1 MPSIVQH
8 AGGSSARSVT
18 FPSACT
24 AGNDILIMVCDGTT
38 GSDPTIAGYTP
49 YFEAD
54 GGGPAVKGN
63 MALFRRISDG
73 TEQTTPDFV
82 GGSARAVVIGLEVE
96 GADFDNRVVTAR
108 GAFAASVVSP
118 LTLTVSAPADDTL
131 GIIFLGSAA
140 NVDQVDAQAPA
151 VRLRRH
157 QATNSPQEN
166 WPTGLLGANPTLYAN
181 GASITLGVTDT
192 VPTNKTLY
200 LLALPP
206 AVGGSVPTLSGA
218 SVSGLTS
225 NSADP
230 EIAIAS

>member
-1 MPSIVQH
+1 MPSIVQT
-8 AGGSSARSVT
+8 AGGSSTRSVT
-18 FPSACT
+18 FDDPCT
-24 AGNDILIMVCDGTT
+24 AGNDIIIMVCDGAT

-49 YFEAD
+49 FLERD
-54 GGGPAVKGN
+54 DGGPAVKGN

-82 GGSARAVVIGLEVE
+82 GLSNRAVVIGLEVE
-96 GADFDNRVVTAR
+96 GADFDNRLASIRT
-108 GAFAASVVSP
+108 AFAPSVVSP
-118 LTLTVSAPADDTL
+118 LTRTLTAPADDTL
-131 GIIFLGSAA
+131 AIIFCASAA
-140 NVDQVDAQAPA
+140 NLFQVNAQAPA
-151 VRLRRH
+151 ALLERH
-157 QATNSPQEN
+157 QALNSPQEN
-166 WPTGLLGANPTLYAN
+166 WPTGLLAANPTLYAN
-181 GASITLGVTDT
+181 GATITLGVADS